1 MAKPFALKFYKS
13 KAWQQCRAAYIKF
26 VFGICE
32 GCGGPGLI
40 VHHKTEL
47 TPENINDPEITL
59 GWQNLELL
67 CLECHNKEHGNA
79 EEVVRDGLKFDE
91 RGDLVGT

>member
-1 MAKPFALKFYKS
+1 M
-13 KAWQQCRAAYIKF
+13 
-26 VFGICE
+26 
-32 GCGGPGLI
+32 I

-59 GWQNLELL
+59 GWRNLELL
-67 CLECHNKEHGNA
+67 CLECHNKAHGNA

-91 RGDLVGT
+91 RGDLVRT

>member
-1 MAKPFALKFYKS
+1 M
-13 KAWQQCRAAYIKF
+13 
-26 VFGICE
+26 
-32 GCGGPGLI
+32 I